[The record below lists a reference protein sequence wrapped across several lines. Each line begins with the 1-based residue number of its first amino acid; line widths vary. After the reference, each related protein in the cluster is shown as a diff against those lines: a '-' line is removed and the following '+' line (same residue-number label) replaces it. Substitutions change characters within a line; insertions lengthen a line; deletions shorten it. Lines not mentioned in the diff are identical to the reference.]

1 MVQSPFG
8 NREALELMAELIH
21 GVRSQDRR
29 KRNKHLTDRELTV
42 LSLVLEGRSYS
53 QIAEKLS
60 IEFEKVYDNN
70 SIKSLMYKVIAEL
83 RAAFRTAGLS
93 DDINKRNLKSSLARY
108 RSNCQVQLA
117 IDRQNPTQSPCAL
130 DDVSRATIA
139 RHLES
144 WGTSGYVYSAPSAI
158 FFCGEHAVV
167 YGHPAIYF
175 PLPMRL
181 FVHVEADRSRE
192 GIVMDEFITRNP
204 STGQIQNVKH
214 VDDYGRKLATNHED
228 NLNVLY
234 RSAIGKFLSPF
245 QGTTRYGFRLK
256 IISEFPI
263 ACGLDS
269 SGAIAA
275 AFASI
280 LANHFLDI
288 EKFIEHYRLSS
299 EQNASNPIA
308 YFTKIIAWAIEN
320 CFHNHRSSGIGALA
334 ALHGR
339 VGRHPLVYVTS
350 KRSQLPYRL
359 AAGWQPVD
367 VDPGESAIHQLSNIK
382 TILFDPAARTN
393 DRLSF
398 PPPPAFNLSSIYCG
412 NISRTE
418 QMLTDR
424 SLCRYSVLD
433 WDTKSY
439 LDGQLTTLL
448 SPDEIQRSVH
458 VHSHEI
464 TQQIQLNSQ
473 ISPPEKSNQMDIA
486 NRELMAEALGII
498 STSAIESILT
508 DWQALPS
515 LMNTYQSLL
524 FTYGASDMRTD
535 ALMMKLALAALE
547 YQIHQGRGKPAMGI
561 KVTGSGG
568 GGDFIAFSL
577 LPAAIHQKLLQT
589 HLDSTS
595 GLHFDSTLL
604 PTETWERPVEG
615 ARREH

>member
-1 MVQSPFG
+1 
-8 NREALELMAELIH
+8 MAELIH
-21 GVRSQDRR
+21 RVRSQDPR

-42 LSLVLEGRSYS
+42 VSLVLEGRSYS

-108 RSNCQVQLA
+108 RSNLQIQQAV
-117 IDRQNPTQSPCAL
+117 DRQIPPQSPFLL
-130 DDVSRATIA
+130 DDDSRSTIA
-139 RHLES
+139 RHLDS
-144 WGTSGYVYSAPSAI
+144 WGSSGYVYSAPSAV

-181 FVHVEADRSRE
+181 FVHVEVDRARP
-192 GIVMDEFITRNP
+192 GIVIDELITRNP

-214 VDDYGRKLATNHED
+214 IDDYGRKLATNHED

-234 RSAIGKFLSPF
+234 RSTIGKFLSPF
-245 QGTTRYGFRLK
+245 QGTTRYGFTLK

-280 LANHFLDI
+280 LTHHFLDI
-288 EKFIEHYRLSS
+288 EKFIEHYQLSS
-299 EQNASNPIA
+299 EQTASDPIA
-308 YFTKIIAWAIEN
+308 PATKIIAWAIEN

-334 ALHGR
+334 ALQGR
-339 VGRHPLVYVTS
+339 VGQHPLVYITS

-359 AAGWQPVD
+359 TAGWQPVH
-367 VDPGESAIHQLSNIK
+367 VGSGEEAIHQLSNIK

-393 DRLSF
+393 EQLSF
-398 PPPPAFNLSSIYCG
+398 PPPPSFNLSSIYSG
-412 NISRTE
+412 NISKTE
-418 QMLTDR
+418 QMLSDR
-424 SLCRYSVLD
+424 SLGRYSLLD
-433 WDTKSY
+433 WETKSY
-439 LDGQLTTLL
+439 LDRQLTALL
-448 SPDEIQRSVH
+448 SLDEIQRSVY

-464 TQQIQLNSQ
+464 TKQIQLNSQ
-473 ISPPEKSNQMDIA
+473 ISPLEKHNQMDMA
-486 NRELMAEALGII
+486 NRELMADALGII

-524 FTYGASDMRTD
+524 FSYGASDMRTD

-547 YQIHQGRGKPAMGI
+547 DRIQQGRGKPAMGI

-577 LPAAIHQKLLQT
+577 LPAAVHQELLQT
-589 HLDSTS
+589 HLGSTAS
-595 GLHFDSTLL
+595 WHFDSTML
-604 PTETWERPVEG
+604 PTEIWDRPVEG